1 VLHSR
6 FVLSLFVALSVS
18 TLASANSAPVN
29 VSSFHAGT
37 SVRSRAYTSNHV
49 STSGVKAAP
58 MTFGVNANNAI
69 GGRFLGS
76 SHGTISHKDG
86 SWAVW
91 HQKGA
96 LSTPEPGSLLLLS
109 TGLIGLAGTMRR
121 KFQRS

>member
-6 FVLSLFVALSVS
+6 FVLSLFAALSLT

-29 VSSFHAGT
+29 VPSLHAGT
-37 SVRSRAYTSNHV
+37 SVSSRVYASNHV

-58 MTFGVNANNAI
+58 MTFGVTANNATS
-69 GGRFLGS
+69 GRFLGS

-86 SWAVW
+86 KWAVF
-91 HQKGA
+91 HQNGA

-121 KFQRS
+121 KFLRS